1 MKSARSIEKKKT
13 SYKNKN
19 TGLEAEC
26 KPVILE
32 LLSPLKPMAISS
44 FLNGKWGVLKNFF

>member
-1 MKSARSIEKKKT
+1 MKSARSIEKKKKT

-32 LLSPLKPMAISS
+32 LLSPFEAQWPYHHSLMV
-44 FLNGKWGVLKNFF
+44 NEEY